1 MRTAFLLFFTLS
13 AFASAG
19 QCTYNIIVTD
29 ESSPGAA
36 DAQAHI
42 WPGHDYSF
50 PINYV
55 WSNGDTTLVATGL
68 TAGSH
73 HCVVTDGSGCSQVV
87 TFTVQVGP
95 KSTAFW
101 LLGGDDIMNLRW
113 LLNHP
118 QLWTDSTYCQNRV
131 PDFRMY
137 VYGIGFTEQDSME
150 FRVDYGDG
158 DHETRMRTGTPSTLD
173 SNRMQWNVIFFGHTY
188 PNTGIYDVS
197 YTASFANVSDQLVRN
212 GEVVIADRPCG
223 PCLGDIYINN
233 ITLPS
238 HPDSSDGSFTWYV
251 NLGSG
256 YHHMVAP
263 WWDGVYMIGIASNNQ
278 WDTLLAP
285 RAPLFQPSN
294 LSSDTM
300 FISYFDFWTGC
311 YVDTSFWFGSPSIP
325 VCELPMAEF
334 TAYPNPAKSV
344 LHVNSEALLD
354 ELILY
359 DLRGTAVLIGPLGPN
374 QNPPYT
380 LDVHGLAAGCYLL
393 HGRSGS
399 DVRVQR
405 VVVTD

>member
-1 MRTAFLLFFTLS
+1 
-13 AFASAG
+13 
-19 QCTYNIIVTD
+19 
-29 ESSPGAA
+29 
-36 DAQAHI
+36 
-42 WPGHDYSF
+42 
-50 PINYV
+50 
-55 WSNGDTTLVATGL
+55 
-68 TAGSH
+68 
-73 HCVVTDGSGCSQVV
+73 
-87 TFTVQVGP
+87 
-95 KSTAFW
+95 
-101 LLGGDDIMNLRW
+101 
-113 LLNHP
+113 
-118 QLWTDSTYCQNRV
+118 
-131 PDFRMY
+131 
-137 VYGIGFTEQDSME
+137 
-150 FRVDYGDG
+150 
-158 DHETRMRTGTPSTLD
+158 
-173 SNRMQWNVIFFGHTY
+173 
-188 PNTGIYDVS
+188 
-197 YTASFANVSDQLVRN
+197 
-212 GEVVIADRPCG
+212 
-223 PCLGDIYINN
+223 
-233 ITLPS
+233 
-238 HPDSSDGSFTWYV
+238 
-251 NLGSG
+251 
-256 YHHMVAP
+256 MVAP